1 MDYLNSL
8 TKIVNYEDLT
18 YKNNV
23 LKQGLQ
29 LNKSGQE
36 EIDKNFLTR

>member
-1 MDYLNSL
+1 MDYSKFL

-18 YKNNV
+18 NKNNV

-29 LNKSGQE
+29 LNKSGQG
-36 EIDKNFLTR
+36 NR